1 MAEANNQRQKELQMR
16 YIIRPH
22 DNYEKVAMAARIA
35 TKFFELSYVAA
46 QNGGF
51 WVSSAGST
59 ANVVAGEISRAVDLP
74 FEECSK
80 ILEIVGVAE
89 FHYSCDLNWYNDFY
103 HLGSSD
109 PRWDVR
115 TIVRAAARAHLA
127 PYQPAKRKPLP

>member
-1 MAEANNQRQKELQMR
+1 MAEVNNQRQKELQMR
-16 YIIRPH
+16 YIVIPYDH
-22 DNYEKVAMAARIA
+22 YEKVAMASRIA
-35 TKFFELSYVAA
+35 AKFFELAYVAA

-51 WVSSAGST
+51 WVSASGGT
-59 ANVVAGEISRAVDLP
+59 ANVVSGEISRAVDLP

-80 ILEIVGVAE
+80 ILEIVGSAE
-89 FHYSCDLNWYNDFY
+89 FHYSTSLNWYSDFY
-103 HLGSSD
+103 HLGSKD